1 MKNREGFRKILQ
13 KLYGLLDA
21 KQKRNFAVIILI
33 MIASAGLSQITPKAI
48 GWLTDDILVQKQIE
62 FLSIIPF
69 LLFILAANVGN
80 EMIKIIRRVLVEDT
94 ATKTEKKARGLVIR
108 SLLKAPLSYFKKNM
122 TGNIHGRL
130 NRCLEGTV
138 NLEKLLFMDF
148 APAIFNSI
156 AAIVV
161 IFMTL
166 PVILALPMLLVIPIG
181 MAIVFRQ
188 ISTQRGI
195 RVELLET
202 KSAMD
207 GTIVELLNGIE
218 VIRIADSTAVEEK
231 RFDGKSE
238 FLRKKEMKHHKQMA
252 KYDCLKFIN
261 EAIFTV
267 LMIGISTY
275 LATRNIITVGS
286 VLTAYLC
293 FAQLIKPLEELH
305 RILDELS
312 ECMVLAEDFF
322 RMTDLPSDFSY
333 ETVPEKAQK
342 NRRDSAAAIE
352 IRDLTFCYEEG
363 DAILNAIELNI
374 QKGMFLGIAGPSGCG
389 KSSLIKAICR
399 LEKCQGDIFINGRDI
414 NSLSRKDISKMI
426 ALVPQNPFLIAGT
439 IYENIC
445 YGLDRE
451 ISLPEVEEA
460 ARKAYIYEFIESLPD
475 KFETAVSEG
484 GNNLS
489 GGQKQRIAIARIF
502 LRKPE
507 ILILDEATSA
517 LDNTS
522 EKHIQM
528 EIERM
533 KEEQNMTIIS
543 IAHRL
548 TTLKN
553 CDRIIVLH
561 KGNIEQTGRYDDLI
575 QTPGIFSDMYYGR
588 LK

>member
-322 RMTDLPSDFSY
+322 RMTDLPRDFSY

-342 NRRDSAAAIE
+342 NRRDSAAAIK

-399 LEKCQGDIFINGRDI
+399 LEKCQGDIFLNGRNI

>member
-342 NRRDSAAAIE
+342 NLRDSAAAIE

-399 LEKCQGDIFINGRDI
+399 LEKCQGDIFINGRNI

-489 GGQKQRIAIARIF
+489 GGQKQRIAIARIL
-502 LRKPE
+502 LRRPE

-522 EKHIQM
+522 EKHIQL